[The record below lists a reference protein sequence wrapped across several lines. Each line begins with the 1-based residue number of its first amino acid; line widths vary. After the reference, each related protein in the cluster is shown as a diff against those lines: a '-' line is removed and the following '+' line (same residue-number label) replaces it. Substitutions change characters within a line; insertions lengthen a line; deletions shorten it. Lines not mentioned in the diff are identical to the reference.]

1 MLTQMGT
8 ALRLWFGLTL
18 LLGLGYPLGMTALS
32 QWIFPTQANGSLLYQ
47 GDRVVGSRLMGQ
59 PFETADYFWSR
70 PSAVAYNGAG
80 SGGSNLG
87 PLNPELQRQISARL
101 AQLQQAAGDE
111 SERSPEQSAAD
122 ESGLIPVDLV
132 TTSGS
137 GLDPHLSP
145 AAAYY
150 QVARVAKVRGLPATQ
165 VEALVTRQIEV
176 PPLGVLGAP
185 VVNVLLLNLALDELS
200 STAPRSA
207 RK

>member
-8 ALRLWFGLTL
+8 ALRLWFGFTL
-18 LLGLGYPLGMTALS
+18 LLGLAYPLGMTALA
-32 QWIFPTQANGSLLYQ
+32 QWIFPAQANGSLVYQ
-47 GDRVVGSRLMGQ
+47 GERLVGSRLIGQ
-59 PFETADYFWSR
+59 PFTAAGYFWSR

-87 PLNPELQRQISARL
+87 PLNPELPRQIAARL
-101 AQLQQAAGDE
+101 ALLGLTAGGASEHSPGLVAA
-111 SERSPEQSAAD
+111 RRV
-122 ESGLIPVDLV
+122 PVDLV
-132 TTSGS
+132 TSSGS

-165 VEALVTRQIEV
+165 VEALVSQQIEM

-185 VVNVLLLNLALDELS
+185 VVNILLLNLALDELAS
-200 STAPRSA
+200 GASLPT

>member
-32 QWIFPTQANGSLLYQ
+32 QWIFPAQANGSLLYQ
-47 GDRVVGSRLMGQ
+47 GDRLVGSRLMGQ
-59 PFETADYFWSR
+59 PFESADYFWSR
-70 PSAVAYNGAG
+70 PSAVGYNGAG

-87 PLNPELQRQISARL
+87 PLNPELPRQIAARL
-101 AQLQQAAGDE
+101 AVLESTAGAA
-111 SERSPEQSAAD
+111 SEYSPGPLGA
-122 ESGLIPVDLV
+122 GRVPVDLV

>member
-111 SERSPEQSAAD
+111 SERSPEQFSAD

-137 GLDPHLSP
+137 GLDPHLSS

>member
-32 QWIFPTQANGSLLYQ
+32 QWMFPAQANGSLVYQ
-47 GDRVVGSRLMGQ
+47 GERLVGSRLIGQ
-59 PFETADYFWSR
+59 PFDAPGYFWSR

-87 PLNPELQRQISARL
+87 PLNPELPRQIAARL
-101 AQLQQAAGDE
+101 ALLAPTAGAA
-111 SERSPEQSAAD
+111 SEHSPGQVGA
-122 ESGLIPVDLV
+122 GRVPVDLV
-132 TTSGS
+132 TSSGS

-150 QVARVAKVRGLPATQ
+150 QVVRVASARQLPVGQ
-165 VEALVTRQIEV
+165 VEALVSRQIEV

-185 VVNVLLLNLALDELS
+185 VVNVLALNLALDELS
-200 STAPRSA
+200 SAAPRSA

>member
-18 LLGLGYPLGMTALS
+18 LLGLGYPLGMTALA
-32 QWIFPTQANGSLLYQ
+32 QWIFPAQANGSLLYQ

-111 SERSPEQSAAD
+111 SERSPEQFAAD

>member
-1 MLTQMGT
+1 MLTHMGT

-32 QWIFPTQANGSLLYQ
+32 QWTFPAQANGSLLYQ
-47 GDRVVGSRLMGQ
+47 GERLVGSRLIGQ
-59 PFETADYFWSR
+59 PFDAPGYFWCR

-87 PLNPELQRQISARL
+87 PLNPELQRQIATRLARL
-101 AQLQQAAGDE
+101 A
-111 SERSPEQSAAD
+111 PSAAS
-122 ESGLIPVDLV
+122 EHSPGQLGAGRVPVDLV
-132 TTSGS
+132 TSSGS

-150 QVARVAKVRGLPATQ
+150 QVVRVAAARQLPVGQ

-185 VVNVLLLNLALDELS
+185 VVNVLALNLALDELAAGAS
-200 STAPRSA
+200 LPA

>member
-1 MLTQMGT
+1 MLTQFGS

-18 LLGLGYPLGMTALS
+18 LLGLGYPLGMTALA
-32 QWIFPTQANGSLLYQ
+32 QWLFPAQANGSLVYQ
-47 GDRVVGSRLMGQ
+47 GDRLVGSRLIGQ
-59 PFETADYFWSR
+59 PFAAPHYFWSR

-87 PLNPELQRQISARL
+87 PLNPELQQQITARL
-101 AQLQQAAGDE
+101 TQLQQAAGDE
-111 SERSPEQSAAD
+111 SERSREQVAAD
-122 ESGLIPVDLV
+122 ENGQIPVDLV

-200 STAPRSA
+200 SGASRPA

>member
-8 ALRLWFGLTL
+8 ALRLWCGLTL

-47 GDRVVGSRLMGQ
+47 GELLVGSRLIGQ
-59 PFETADYFWSR
+59 PFTAAGYFWSR
-70 PSAVAYNGAG
+70 PSAVGYNGAG

-87 PLNPELQRQISARL
+87 PLNPELPRQIAARL
-101 AQLQQAAGDE
+101 AVLE
-111 SERSPEQSAAD
+111 STTGGASEHSRGQP
-122 ESGLIPVDLV
+122 GVGRVPVDLV
-132 TTSGS
+132 TSSGS

-145 AAAYY
+145 SAAYY
-150 QVARVAKVRGLPATQ
+150 QVARVAKVRDLPATQ
-165 VEALVTRQIEV
+165 VEALVTQQIEM

-200 STAPRSA
+200 STAPQLA